1 MQNLWLDSFQEYLGI
16 FLMKVVLNVFSF
28 LANTLT
34 ENILREIFQMV
45 IQESCEALENLS
57 RDVLETRTETGRRI
71 KELWF

>member
-1 MQNLWLDSFQEYLGI
+1 MQNLWLDSFQEYLVI

-34 ENILREIFQMV
+34 ESILREIFHMV

>member
-1 MQNLWLDSFQEYLGI
+1 MQNLWLDPFQEYLGI

-34 ENILREIFQMV
+34 ESILREIFHMV

-71 KELWF
+71 K

>member
-1 MQNLWLDSFQEYLGI
+1 
-16 FLMKVVLNVFSF
+16 MKIVLNVFSS

-34 ENILREIFQMV
+34 ESILREIFHMV

-71 KELWF
+71 KVYEKQI

>member
-34 ENILREIFQMV
+34 ESILREIFHMV

-71 KELWF
+71 K